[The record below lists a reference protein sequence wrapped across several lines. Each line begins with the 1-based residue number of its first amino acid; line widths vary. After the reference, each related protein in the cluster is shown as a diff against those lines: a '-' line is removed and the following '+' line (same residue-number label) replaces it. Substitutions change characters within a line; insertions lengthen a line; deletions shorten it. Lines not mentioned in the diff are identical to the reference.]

1 MTIGART
8 TFAVRPQSRATV
20 PGIGIGNARN
30 RTEPTSSSN
39 EHPPAVEELRRRT
52 AAISNAENTVDGL
65 CGPGAHQGCGRPLQF
80 TPLTAVERPSQYPNM
95 KRSNG
100 YRSSDP
106 DAKHRTTPALGV
118 VLMVSVTL
126 LFVAVLGA
134 FSFGLSLE
142 SLTTPQVTLSTAID
156 VPDDQIKIS
165 HMGGDSLAADRT
177 SIVVV
182 NESDGQRIVFAP
194 TRNAGPFEVGQTVV
208 ISTSSASID
217 GWELEPGDRTF
228 ELRRGMAYT
237 IKVVDSDSN
246 NVLYRTTL
254 TTA

>member
-1 MTIGART
+1 M
-8 TFAVRPQSRATV
+8 
-20 PGIGIGNARN
+20 
-30 RTEPTSSSN
+30 
-39 EHPPAVEELRRRT
+39 
-52 AAISNAENTVDGL
+52 
-65 CGPGAHQGCGRPLQF
+65 GAHHGCGRPLRF
-80 TPLTAVERPSQYPNM
+80 TSLTAVERPPQSPRM

-100 YRSSDP
+100 YKSSDP

-142 SLTTPQVTLSTAID
+142 SLTTPQVSLSTAID
-156 VPDDQIKIS
+156 VPDDQIEIS
-165 HMGGDSLAADRT
+165 HMGGDALAADRT

-182 NESDGQRIVFAP
+182 NESDGRRIVFAP
-194 TRNAGPFEVGQTVV
+194 TRDVGPFEVGQTVV
-208 ISTSSASID
+208 ISTSSASIN

-228 ELRRGMAYT
+228 ELRRGTAYT
-237 IKVVDSDSN
+237 IRVVDSDSN
-246 NVLYRTTL
+246 HVLYQTTL